1 MEYQIKKNAPLI
13 ERRKGWG
20 KWQKLLAEMDV
31 GDAVPLED
39 NENLYRLLEIFL
51 ELTKVPM
58 VLNTSFNLAGKPIV
72 RDLKQAIEVLDNSLI
87 EFMWLP
93 DIKKMVVRPN
103 DPS

>member
-1 MEYQIKKNAPLI
+1 MLHFNNTSRIQT
-13 ERRKGWG
+13 
-20 KWQKLLAEMDV
+20 V
-31 GDAVPLED
+31 SLED
-39 NENLYRLLEIFL
+39 NENLYRLLEVFY

-72 RDLKQAIEVLDNSLI
+72 RDLKQAIEVLDNSFI

>member
-1 MEYQIKKNAPLI
+1 
-13 ERRKGWG
+13 
-20 KWQKLLAEMDV
+20 
-31 GDAVPLED
+31 
-39 NENLYRLLEIFL
+39 
-51 ELTKVPM
+51 M